1 MIQKLGEIL
10 KDQILKE
17 KDKYISE
24 LKDQVYK
31 Q

>member
-31 Q
+31 